1 MKMKNTIYK
10 KNKIV
15 ELNIIKEISNKMDF
29 KVPLGVPLF
38 EAMPL
43 EIIIENFEPMQSI
56 TRTFKLRNRDAYG
69 RMVKISF
76 PKSPVFTV
84 KSIVKN
90 KGETSEGSKV
100 ASEMDIT

>member
-1 MKMKNTIYK
+1 MKNSISN

-15 ELNIIKEISNKMDF
+15 ELNNIKEISNNMDC

-38 EAMPL
+38 EAMPQ
-43 EIIIENFEPMQSI
+43 EIIIENFEPLQSI

-76 PKSPVFTV
+76 PKSSVFTV
-84 KSIVKN
+84 KPIAKN

-100 ASEMDIT
+100 ASGMDIT